1 MMKRPSPFYLLLLI
15 FPFLSFTS
23 LDAATILGRVAVY
36 SSPSNM
42 ETYPLL
48 SGNRVSYKHRAIIK
62 VRGGTL
68 VAEEGTSLLP
78 VDEGERIGF
87 GIEKGK
93 LYFKILPGKGAL
105 SFKTAHG
112 EFLTPR
118 VARASVG
125 GIEGGIAVDDNSTV
139 VELSE
144 GSLDVIVPGEG
155 IKVVKISNGKSVNL
169 SPYETIRVEAGE
181 RLLLAQAEL
190 AQAELGAEAA
200 GGFSWVGLLP
210 VVIPPAVFG
219 GGLIIGF
226 ALDGKASPVKQG
238 E

>member
-1 MMKRPSPFYLLLLI
+1 MMKRPSPFYLLFLI
-15 FPFLSFTS
+15 IPFLSFTS

-144 GSLDVIVPGEG
+144 GSLDVVVPKEG
-155 IKVVKISNGKSVNL
+155 IKVVKISDGRSVSL

-200 GGFSWVGLLP
+200 GGFSWSLLP
-210 VVIPPAVFG
+210 VIILPPALFG

-226 ALDGKASPVKQG
+226 SLDGKASPVKQG

>member
-1 MMKRPSPFYLLLLI
+1 MMKKPTPFYLLLLI

-23 LDAATILGRVAVY
+23 LDAATLLGRVAVY
-36 SSPSNM
+36 SSPSRA

-62 VRGGTL
+62 VSGGTL
-68 VAEEGTSLLP
+68 VAEGGTSLLP
-78 VDEGERIGF
+78 TDEGERIGF

-105 SFKTAHG
+105 SFKTVHG

-125 GIEGGIAVDDNSTV
+125 SIEGGIAVDDSSTV

-144 GSLDVIVPGEG
+144 GSLDVVVPGEG
-155 IKVVKISNGKSVNL
+155 IRVVKIRDGKSVNL

-190 AQAELGAEAA
+190 GAEDT
-200 GGFSWVGLLP
+200 GGFRWLVLAIPP
-210 VVIPPAVFG
+210 VVLG
-219 GGLIIGF
+219 SGLIIGF
-226 ALDGKASPVKQG
+226 ALDEEASPV